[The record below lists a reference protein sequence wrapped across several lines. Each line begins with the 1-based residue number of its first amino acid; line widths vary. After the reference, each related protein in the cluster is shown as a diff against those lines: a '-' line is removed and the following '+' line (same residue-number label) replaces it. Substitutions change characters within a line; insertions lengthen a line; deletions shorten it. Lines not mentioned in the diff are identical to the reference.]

1 MPDLLRD
8 DFTQRLEHC
17 FAAKEAGAHFERALE
32 IASAL
37 DSALD
42 VSRVAFDYAQAL
54 EEQGDATQAL
64 ARYRQAYKARH
75 AANRTS

>member
-1 MPDLLRD
+1 VSAAAG
-8 DFTQRLEHC
+8 E
-17 FAAKEAGAHFERALE
+17 AKEACAHFERALE

-37 DSALD
+37 DSAMD